1 MSQLHLNIFPISLP
15 DVEISVGVLPFDSR
29 DAMRELRK
37 AHAGTHVFNRVSV
50 EENGKKLDLIYAVR
64 LDGEACT
71 IAPETKKIRIRE
83 NLGVARQLVNE
94 SFIASFAGKSGRK
107 IVDVGPLKV
116 LSSEKEHNF
125 IAQAV
130 NGATVPPWLIVRL
143 AHAIEARVFQFDG
156 QDPFLGLVFDHHTYR
171 RITRPCSDWLADG
184 FNLNGL
190 YVSEQSPFNDARI
203 GPRARLVG
211 RVAAINSNT
220 LQLADCREGRS
231 TVEAKDVELEAD
243 YEGFMR
249 CLNATFNGKGNA
261 IDRRLFDLQSAARVG
276 PKKLSELIR
285 VENRLTAKS
294 LKLLPGLEAP
304 VLPHL
309 DASGTRF
316 PKVYQAPQ
324 ALYVFDRTF
333 NKPALTDAKRG
344 IFDHGPY
351 SQQGFTPSKPR
362 ICVVCERSRKGEVE
376 QFLQKL
382 LEGHNEP
389 GRKCFFPDGFIKTY
403 RLQGKD
409 VRFFVAE
416 NPTAA
421 AYRKAAQEALAAVTT
436 EAERWHLA
444 YVQVNEASYD
454 LWGEENPYLVTKAVF
469 LAQQIP
475 TQEFKIETTR
485 RPGSGLD
492 FILSN
497 IALASYAKLGGTPWH
512 LKVNSPMAHELVV
525 GLGSASISDSRLG
538 ARERMVGI
546 TTLFTSEGRYLI
558 GNMSNAVAFEDYGK
572 AVVEM
577 LTSAIDRA
585 RRDMNWQKGDEVRL
599 IFHSF
604 KPLKDLE
611 AEAVKAVAD
620 SLKDY
625 QVDFAFLHVAQDHDT
640 VLFDSNNPGAKS
652 FAAGARGMD
661 VMKGEFAPMRGTYLT
676 LNKSNAILSLTGS
689 KEVKKPTDGLPYPV
703 LLHLHRSST
712 FTDMKYLTEQV
723 YTFACHSWKS
733 FDMAGMP
740 VTIGYSH
747 LIARLLGRLGA
758 LPHFSVDSIHGRLNR
773 LRWFL

>member
-1 MSQLHLNIFPISLP
+1 M
-15 DVEISVGVLPFDSR
+15 
-29 DAMRELRK
+29 
-37 AHAGTHVFNRVSV
+37 
-50 EENGKKLDLIYAVR
+50 
-64 LDGEACT
+64 
-71 IAPETKKIRIRE
+71 
-83 NLGVARQLVNE
+83 
-94 SFIASFAGKSGRK
+94 
-107 IVDVGPLKV
+107 
-116 LSSEKEHNF
+116 
-125 IAQAV
+125 
-130 NGATVPPWLIVRL
+130 
-143 AHAIEARVFQFDG
+143 
-156 QDPFLGLVFDHHTYR
+156 
-171 RITRPCSDWLADG
+171 
-184 FNLNGL
+184 
-190 YVSEQSPFNDARI
+190 
-203 GPRARLVG
+203 
-211 RVAAINSNT
+211 
-220 LQLADCREGRS
+220 
-231 TVEAKDVELEAD
+231 
-243 YEGFMR
+243 
-249 CLNATFNGKGNA
+249 
-261 IDRRLFDLQSAARVG
+261 
-276 PKKLSELIR
+276 
-285 VENRLTAKS
+285 ENRLTAKS

-309 DASGTRF
+309 DTKGKRF
-316 PKVYQAPQ
+316 PKVHPAPQ

-333 NKPALTDAKRG
+333 NKPALDNAKVG

-351 SQQGFTPSKPR
+351 SQQGFTPSTPR

-389 GRKCFFPDGFIKTY
+389 GRKCFFPNGFIKTY

-409 VRFFVAE
+409 VRFFLAD

-436 EAERWHLA
+436 DAERWHLA

-454 LWGEENPYLVTKAVF
+454 LWGEENPYLVTKAAF

-475 TQEFKIETTR
+475 TQEFKIETAR
-485 RPGSGLD
+485 RSGSGLD

-577 LTSAIDRA
+577 LTGAIERA
-585 RRDMNWQKGDEVRL
+585 RKDMNWQPGDEVRL

-604 KPLKDLE
+604 KPLKDME

-640 VLFDSNNPGAKS
+640 VLFDSNNPGTKS
-652 FAAGARGMD
+652 FAGMARGVE
-661 VMKGEFAPMRGTYLT
+661 VMKGEFAPLRGTYLT

-740 VTIGYSH
+740 VTIGYSQ